1 MRLQKRYFDDPYN
14 YMDLISGLLSLWA
27 LQCMATS
34 QQGRTEDV
42 LQALAGLL
50 RWMKVIYYL
59 RGFGSTAPLINM
71 LQKIALG
78 MRSFAV
84 VLGVV
89 LVA

>member
-1 MRLQKRYFDDPYN
+1 MYN
-14 YMDLISGLLSLWA
+14 HIDAVGGLFSLWA
-27 LQCMATS
+27 LLCMTDCEHS
-34 QQGRTEDV
+34 SSEDV
-42 LQALAGLL
+42 VQALAGLL
-50 RWMKVIYYL
+50 RWMKVIYFL

-71 LQKIALG
+71 LSKIVLG